1 MESIHS
7 VKNRTTLQEALA
19 APAALIYKHSP
30 ACYASTRAYREVQ
43 AFAAA
48 EPDVPVYMVDVI
60 YDRPLSREIEA
71 TLGILHESPQAIL
84 LRFGEPVWHTSHFR
98 ITADTLRREADRLE
112 AA

>member
-1 MESIHS
+1 MREIRS
-7 VKNRTTLQEALA
+7 VKDRTTLQEALA

-30 ACYASTRAYREVQ
+30 ACYSSTRAYREVQ
-43 AFAAA
+43 AFLVDT
-48 EPDVPVYMVDVI
+48 PDVPVFMVDVI

-71 TLGILHESPQAIL
+71 TLGIRHESPQAIL

-98 ITADTLRREADRLE
+98 ITAEALSREADRLN